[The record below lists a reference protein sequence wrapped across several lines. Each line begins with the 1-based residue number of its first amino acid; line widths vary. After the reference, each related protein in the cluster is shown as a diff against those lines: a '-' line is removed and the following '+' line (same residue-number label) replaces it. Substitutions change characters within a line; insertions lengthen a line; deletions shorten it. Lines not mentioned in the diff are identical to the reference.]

1 MGRYRLD
8 VGYDGTAYGG
18 WQVQPNARTIQGELE
33 RALGTITG
41 ETVKVHCSGRT
52 DAGVHARGQ
61 VAHFDLGLG
70 RPCHELLRGI
80 NAILDP
86 DIRALRVLPA
96 PADFHARR
104 SAAGKE
110 YRYFIWNAPVMQPV
124 LRLYRAHVRRPL
136 DAAAMGAAAARL
148 EGHHDFS
155 SFAAN
160 AMRPVESAVR
170 NLFKLRVSKRGP
182 EITISARG
190 EGFLYKMVRSLAG
203 FLIKVGEGELAPEF
217 ADLLLASARRTA
229 VVPTAQPQGLF
240 LWRVWYV

>member
-8 VGYDGTAYGG
+8 VAYDGTAYGG
-18 WQVQPNARTIQGELE
+18 WQVQPNARTVQGELE
-33 RALGTITG
+33 RALLTITG
-41 ETVKVHCSGRT
+41 GAVKVHCSGRT
-52 DAGVHARGQ
+52 DAGVHAREQ
-61 VAHFDLGLG
+61 VAHFDLAAD
-70 RPCHELLRGI
+70 RSPSELLRGI
-80 NAILDP
+80 NAQLDP
-86 DIRALRVLPA
+86 DIRALRVQPA

-104 SAAGKE
+104 SATAKE
-110 YRYFIWNAPVMQPV
+110 YRYFIWNAPIMQPA

-136 DAAAMGAAAARL
+136 DAAAMCAAAEKL
-148 EGHHDFS
+148 EGRHDFA

-160 AMRPVESAVR
+160 PMRPVESTVR
-170 NLFKLRVSKRGP
+170 NLFALRVVKRGP
-182 EITISARG
+182 EVTISARG
-190 EGFLYKMVRSLAG
+190 EGFLYKMARSLAG